1 MDGRAAADIFMEL
14 GIVRKGHFLRT
25 SGRHTNYFV
34 QCARLFENAQSASRV
49 CTELAGRFRDK
60 HPDLVLSAAIGGVI
74 LCYEVSRALGIR
86 NIYAERKDGAMSL
99 KRGFMFAPG
108 TKVLI
113 VEDEITTGSSVRE
126 MIEIV
131 RALEGVVV
139 GIGCLVDKSG
149 GTKTFGYL
157 LEALMTVPAEFYTE
171 FRCPL
176 CAAGVPPDKV

>member
-1 MDGRAAADIFMEL
+1 MDSSSVAEIFTGI

-34 QCARLFENAQSASRV
+34 QCARLFENAKNASLV
-49 CTELAGRFRDK
+49 CAELAERFRSEK
-60 HPDLVLSAAIGGVI
+60 PELVLSAAVGGVI
-74 LCYEVSRALGIR
+74 LCYEVGRALGIR

-99 KRGFMFAPG
+99 KRGFMFIPG

-131 RALEGVVV
+131 RALNGDIV

-149 GTKTFGYL
+149 GTKTFGYPL
-157 LEALMTVPAEFYTE
+157 KALITIPAEFYNE
-171 FRCPL
+171 ICCPL
-176 CAAGVPPDKV
+176 CAGGVPFDKI